1 MPNER
6 FARLASLIA
15 IAILAALTLA
25 SSVAAG
31 STTPGDHYLCY
42 TARHARPPRGEAAF
56 PRFEPRSGV
65 TIVDA
70 LASTLPADQHL
81 VDLKKATTLCVPAN
95 KNGEGVLDTETHLEG
110 YKTKRTR
117 TRPSQPRFTKRTLHV
132 ENQLGRFEMRL
143 KAAHDLLVPSGAV
156 EGSGG
161 AAALDT
167 TDVTHFRCYKARAAR
182 RPRGAPGP
190 APTPRSLSVV
200 DVFGERLFDLQKP
213 TRVCLPANKNDE
225 EPDAPN
231 APGSLL
237 CYAARLARTSPRQA
251 RFERRLVSTRNQ
263 FGDEVLKLAKELDF
277 CVPSLDP
284 TATPSPTPV
293 ASPAPSGTAAIPT
306 STSGATITPTATPTA
321 TVTPGPLS
329 TPAVTLERISLR
341 PPEIA
346 RLPGE
351 AKHFFATGHYS
362 DGSTA
367 EISDQ
372 LVYTSS
378 NTAVGVAP
386 NDPTDR
392 NRIDILAQG
401 TTMITA
407 RDPASGVST
416 TDSGDDATLIATGP
430 LLSIKI
436 TPESARL
443 LPGESKQFTAVG
455 TYAPDGVERGLT
467 QDVVWGT
474 TDASIAVATNPEGT
488 RSRIDAA
495 GPGTTLVTAV
505 EPNSGITALENPTVR
520 VFGPLES
527 IFLTLAEPNDRREI
541 RAPGIGRM
549 EAIGRY
555 QGGGFGEVTD
565 EVVFASSD
573 PGIVTTPND
582 PNDPGRIDVIGG
594 GTVEITATH
603 AATGFVSTGLNVR
616 ALDGL
621 QRISFGFSTAMIDVG
636 QRARYGVVGF
646 FGDGSAAIDPE
657 DIFLESSD
665 PAIANVDPESN
676 GLDLIGLRGGHV
688 TVVATDRQT
697 GISTS
702 DSGDDLALGVRGVL
716 ERISLTPG
724 TTRRLSGQ
732 VARFLGLAHYEGGFT
747 EVVTQSLTFTSSNP
761 TVAIAPNAS
770 HDASR
775 IEAIGPGTTM
785 ITATHA
791 SGLSTTDTGDDAVFT
806 VLDTLASVRIT
817 QGFKVRDPGRPTYFT
832 AVGRDVNG
840 AEINLTQDVVWSSS
854 DLAVATAPNPIGERS
869 LILPATEGVALI
881 SVTEPLSGLT
891 STAAGADATLIV
903 LGALQR
909 LVITPNPLELI
920 PGQEYELTVRGEHA
934 GGGTT
939 NLTQDVDYLSNDPAV
954 VEATNLEGHRSH
966 VVAHTTGAAVISVV
980 DPLTGLSTSDSSDD
994 ATITVSDP

>member
-1 MPNER
+1 MMHHER
-6 FARLASLIA
+6 FARLASLIG
-15 IAILAALTLA
+15 IAILAALTLV

-42 TARHARPPRGEAAF
+42 AARKARPPRGQAAF

-65 TIVDA
+65 SVVDA
-70 LASTLPADQHL
+70 LSSALPADQHL
-81 VDLKKATTLCVPAN
+81 VDLKKSTTLCVPAN
-95 KNGEGVLDTETHLEG
+95 KNGEGILDTETHLEG
-110 YKTKRTR
+110 YKAKQTR
-117 TRPSQPRFTKRTLHV
+117 TRPSQPRFEKRTLHV

-143 KAAHDLLVPSGAV
+143 KTAHDLLVPSGAV

-161 AAALDT
+161 AGALGT
-167 TDVTHFRCYKARAAR
+167 SDVTHFRCYKARAAR

-190 APTPRSLSVV
+190 APTPRSISVS
-200 DVFGERLFDLQKP
+200 DTFGERLFDLRKP

-225 EPDAPN
+225 DPDAPN

-237 CYAARLARTSPRQA
+237 CYSAKLARTSPRQA
-251 RFERRLVSTRNQ
+251 RFESRLASTHNQ
-263 FGDEVLKLAKELDF
+263 FGDEVLKLAKELEF
-277 CVPSLDP
+277 CVPSRDP
-284 TATPSPTPV
+284 AATPTPIASPGPSATAAAPTSTAIASMTPVATPS
-293 ASPAPSGTAAIPT
+293 
-306 STSGATITPTATPTA
+306 A

-378 NTAVGVAP
+378 DTAVGIAP

-416 TDSGDDATLIATGP
+416 ADSGDDAKLIATGP

-436 TPESARL
+436 TTSPPRL
-443 LPGESKQFTAVG
+443 FVGEWKQFTAVG

-474 TDASIAVATNPEGT
+474 TDPSIALASNPEGN
-488 RSRIDAA
+488 RSRIDAV
-495 GPGTTLVTAV
+495 GPGTTHVTAV
-505 EPNSGITALENPTVR
+505 EPNSGIAALITPSVL
-520 VFGPLES
+520 VFGPLDS
-527 IFLTLAEPNDRREI
+527 IFLRLVEPNDRVTI
-541 RAPGIGRM
+541 RAPGVGRM
-549 EAIGRY
+549 QAIGQH
-555 QGGGFGEVTD
+555 QGGGFRNVTD
-565 EVVFASSD
+565 EVSFASSD
-573 PGIVTTPND
+573 PSIIDTPND
-582 PNDPGRIDVIGG
+582 PNDPGRLDVIGG
-594 GTVEITATH
+594 GTVQITATH
-603 AATGFVSTGLNVR
+603 LATGFGSPPHNVR
-616 ALDGL
+616 GLDGL
-621 QRISFGFSTAMIDVG
+621 QRIDFGSRTAMIDVG
-636 QRARYGVVGF
+636 QRARYGIIGQ
-646 FGDGSAAIDPE
+646 FGDGSAAFEPG
-657 DIFLESSD
+657 DILLESSD
-665 PAIANVDPESN
+665 PRIADVDPTTD
-676 GLDLIGLRGGHV
+676 GRDIIGLRGGNV
-688 TVVATDRQT
+688 TIAATDRRT

-702 DSGDDLALGVRGVL
+702 DTGGDLALAVRGTL
-716 ERISLTPG
+716 ERISLTPDAK
-724 TTRRLSGQ
+724 RRLPGQ

-747 EVVTQSLTFTSSNP
+747 ELVTQQLTYTSSNAA
-761 TVAIAPNAS
+761 VAAAPNVFR
-770 HDASR
+770 DASR
-775 IEAIGPGTTM
+775 IDAVGPGTAL
-785 ITATHA
+785 ITATHW
-791 SGLSTTDTGDDAVFT
+791 SGLSTSDTGDDAVFT
-806 VLDTLASVRIT
+806 VLDTLASVRIA
-817 QGFKVRDPGRPTYFT
+817 QGFKVRDPGRPTHFT
-832 AVGRDVNG
+832 AIGRDVNG
-840 AEINLTQDVVWSSS
+840 AEINLTQDVIWSSS

-891 STAAGADATLIV
+891 STASGTDATLVV

-909 LVITPNPLELI
+909 LIITPNPFELV
-920 PGQEYELTVRGEHA
+920 PGEEYELTVRGEHA

-939 NLTQDVDYLSNDPAV
+939 NLTQDVDYFSDNAAV
-954 VEATNLEGHRSH
+954 VETTNLEGHRSH
-966 VVAHTTGAAVISVV
+966 VIAHGTGTATISVV
-980 DPLTGLSTSDSSDD
+980 DPLTGISSTDSGDD
-994 ATITVSDP
+994 ATFSVSDP